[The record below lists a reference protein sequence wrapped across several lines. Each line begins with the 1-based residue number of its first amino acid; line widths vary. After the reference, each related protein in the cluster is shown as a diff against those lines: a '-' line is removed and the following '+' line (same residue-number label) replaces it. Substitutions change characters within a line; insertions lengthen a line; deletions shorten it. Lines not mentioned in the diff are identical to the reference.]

1 MGFDIIMSMSQFRRD
16 MADALPRER
25 SGPRQSVRDGSC
37 LTESAEPLSLAIP
50 LAEVGASDHASGA
63 GNFKM

>member
-1 MGFDIIMSMSQFRRD
+1 MSMSQFRRD
-16 MADALPRER
+16 IAEALLRER

-37 LTESAEPLSLAIP
+37 LTESAEPLSLAIS
-50 LAEVGASDHASGA
+50 LAELGASDHASGA

>member
-1 MGFDIIMSMSQFRRD
+1 MGMSQFRRD
-16 MADALPRER
+16 IAEALLRER

-37 LTESAEPLSLAIP
+37 LTESAEPLSMAIP

>member
-1 MGFDIIMSMSQFRRD
+1 MSMSQFRRD
-16 MADALPRER
+16 IAEALLRER

-37 LTESAEPLSLAIP
+37 LTESAEPLSMAIP
-50 LAEVGASDHASGA
+50 LAEVGTSDHASGA

>member
-1 MGFDIIMSMSQFRRD
+1 MSMSQFRRD
-16 MADALPRER
+16 IAEALLREP

-37 LTESAEPLSLAIP
+37 LTESAEPLSMAIP